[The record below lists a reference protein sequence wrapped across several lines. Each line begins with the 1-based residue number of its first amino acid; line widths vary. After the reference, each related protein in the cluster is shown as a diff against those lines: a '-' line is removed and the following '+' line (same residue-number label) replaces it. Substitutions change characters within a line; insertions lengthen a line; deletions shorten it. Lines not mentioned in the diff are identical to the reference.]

1 MKAYLSRSRPRTDMS
16 ERDSDS
22 VPGWEAR
29 FPLVPVGCGFP
40 DPPDPD
46 EEEDTGGGPGDK
58 RGPEERDSARE
69 SRDSLDT
76 LDVSELFT
84 LFSIVSHSFLGD
96 NKPES
101 REKELVR
108 RIKIISSFV
117 PESKIG
123 LFWSLHLLHFYNLTG
138 LTLLIT
144 KDELI
149 YVVEYIY

>member
-1 MKAYLSRSRPRTDMS
+1 MKAYLSRSSPRTDMS

-29 FPLVPVGCGFP
+29 FPLVPVGCGLLDGP
-40 DPPDPD
+40 DPDD

-96 NKPES
+96 NKPGNS
-101 REKELVR
+101 EKELVR
-108 RIKIISSFV
+108 RIDDQLYF
-117 PESKIG
+117 P
-123 LFWSLHLLHFYNLTG
+123 N
-138 LTLLIT
+138 
-144 KDELI
+144 
-149 YVVEYIY
+149 

>member
-1 MKAYLSRSRPRTDMS
+1 MKAYLSRSSPRTDMS

-29 FPLVPVGCGFP
+29 FPLVPVGCGLLDGP
-40 DPPDPD
+40 DPDD

-96 NKPES
+96 NKPERG
-101 REKELVR
+101 RERLV
-108 RIKIISSFV
+108 KTCKYEF
-117 PESKIG
+117 
-123 LFWSLHLLHFYNLTG
+123 
-138 LTLLIT
+138 
-144 KDELI
+144 
-149 YVVEYIY
+149 

>member
-1 MKAYLSRSRPRTDMS
+1 MKAYLSRSSPRTDMS

-29 FPLVPVGCGFP
+29 FPLVPVGCGLL
-40 DPPDPD
+40 DGPDPD
-46 EEEDTGGGPGDK
+46 EEEEDTGGGPGDK

-96 NKPES
+96 NKPGNS
-101 REKELVR
+101 EKELVR
-108 RIKIISSFV
+108 RIDDQLYF
-117 PESKIG
+117 P
-123 LFWSLHLLHFYNLTG
+123 N
-138 LTLLIT
+138 
-144 KDELI
+144 
-149 YVVEYIY
+149 

>member
-1 MKAYLSRSRPRTDMS
+1 M
-16 ERDSDS
+16 
-22 VPGWEAR
+22 
-29 FPLVPVGCGFP
+29 PVGCGFP

-46 EEEDTGGGPGDK
+46 EEEEDTGGGAGDK

-101 REKELVR
+101 REKELVTGELKSYQVLFLSQKLAFFGPFICFIFSVTR
-108 RIKIISSFV
+108 RSRSD
-117 PESKIG
+117 ES
-123 LFWSLHLLHFYNLTG
+123 H
-138 LTLLIT
+138 
-144 KDELI
+144 
-149 YVVEYIY
+149 